1 MWKRRQ
7 STDRQSTNRR
17 SAGRPAG
24 GRQVEDELAHEGDS
38 ATPQSTPTSGTIT
51 MLQVQKRN
59 KERVNVYLDDVYAF
73 AVSMNAA
80 LGLKKGQHLS
90 AAETDA
96 LKQDGETDLA
106 YQRAMRYLGMRPR
119 SSAELVT
126 YLKRKEYD
134 ESIIEVVVRRLHER
148 EYLDDEAFARFWV
161 DNRNRFRPRGAQ
173 ALRYELRQKGVE
185 RETIEATLEDQDEDL
200 AAWTAAE
207 PKIGRWAELEKREFE
222 QKLMAFLARRGF
234 RFDVCR
240 RAAEQAWE
248 QLQEDA

>member
-1 MWKRRQ
+1 MRKRGQ
-7 STDRQSTNRR
+7 F
-17 SAGRPAG
+17 AGEQAT
-24 GRQVEDELAHEGDS
+24 EGEA
-38 ATPQSTPTSGTIT
+38 ATPKSGTIS

-59 KERVNVYLDDVYAF
+59 KERVNVFLDGEYAF
-73 AVSMNAA
+73 AVGMSVA
-80 LGLKKGQHLS
+80 LTLKKGQLLS
-90 AAETDA
+90 TAETDA

-106 YQRAMRYLGMRPR
+106 YQRALRYLGMRPR
-119 SSAELVT
+119 SNAEIVT

-134 ESIIEVVVRRLHER
+134 EAIVDVVVRRLHER
-148 EYLDDEAFARFWV
+148 GYLDDDAFARFWV

-185 RETIEATLEDQDEDL
+185 RATIDATLEDQDEDG

-207 PKIGRWAELEKREFE
+207 PKIGRWSGLEKREFE

-240 RAAEQAWE
+240 RAAAKAWE